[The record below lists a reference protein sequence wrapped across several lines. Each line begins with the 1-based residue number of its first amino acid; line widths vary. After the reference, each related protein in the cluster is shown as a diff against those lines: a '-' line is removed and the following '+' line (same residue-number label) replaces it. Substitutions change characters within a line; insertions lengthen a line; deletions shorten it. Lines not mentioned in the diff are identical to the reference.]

1 MEIKQGNTYMLN
13 AQIKDIDMS
22 EVAKIVVKFEE
33 IEKTY
38 EPGVEGDITIEED
51 GIITIYLSQEDTL
64 QLEDDV
70 RYEIAV
76 KFNDGQVEKSNIKKI
91 GALSTLI
98 KKVI

>member
-1 MEIKQGNTYMLN
+1 MKIKQGNTYMLN
-13 AQIKDIDMS
+13 AQIKDIDIS
-22 EVAKIVVKFEE
+22 EVQKIVVKFNE

-38 EPGVEGDITIEED
+38 EAGVEGDITIDEE

-64 QLEDDV
+64 QLESDV

-76 KFNDGQVEKSNIKKI
+76 KFNDGQVERSNIKKI
-91 GALSTLI
+91 GSLSTLI

>member
-1 MEIKQGNTYMLN
+1 MKIKQGNTYMLN

-22 EVAKIVVKFEE
+22 EVQKIVVKFDE

-38 EPGVEGDITIEED
+38 EAGVEGDITIDEE

-64 QLEDDV
+64 QLESDV

-76 KFNDGQVEKSNIKKI
+76 KFNDGQVERSNIKKI
-91 GALSTLI
+91 GSLSTLI

>member
-1 MEIKQGNTYMLN
+1 MKIKQGNTYMLN

-22 EVAKIVVKFEE
+22 EVQKIVVKFDE

-38 EPGVEGDITIEED
+38 EAGVEGDITIDEE

-64 QLEDDV
+64 QLESDV

-76 KFNDGQVEKSNIKKI
+76 KFNDGQVERSYIKKI
-91 GALSTLI
+91 GSLSTLI